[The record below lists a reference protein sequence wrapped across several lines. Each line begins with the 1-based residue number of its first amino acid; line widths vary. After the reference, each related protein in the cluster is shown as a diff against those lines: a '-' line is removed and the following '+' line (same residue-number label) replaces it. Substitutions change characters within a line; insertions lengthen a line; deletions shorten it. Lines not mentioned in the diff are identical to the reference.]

1 MQYILWNSPTAGLH
15 LGFWKFPFSNKKGTI
30 SGQFVH
36 IIFHIVCK
44 GEFYVI
50 NVPFLFIKMRCI
62 FKLKVHFHNPTNTH
76 PPLFSLRCNPATAL
90 KSINSKAVP
99 KQTTHSFKFISCTH
113 IFQQVSQN
121 FKKNL
126 LLSIHD

>member
-1 MQYILWNSPTAGLH
+1 MKLTNSRAASRLLQKKGGNSL
-15 LGFWKFPFSNKKGTI
+15 LVVKKGTI

-36 IIFHIVCK
+36 TIFHIVCK

-62 FKLKVHFHNPTNTH
+62 FKLKVHFHNT
-76 PPLFSLRCNPATAL
+76 PPLFFFLRCNPATAL

-113 IFQQVSQN
+113 IFQQVSQK
-121 FKKNL
+121 FKKNIL
-126 LLSIHD
+126 VLSIHD